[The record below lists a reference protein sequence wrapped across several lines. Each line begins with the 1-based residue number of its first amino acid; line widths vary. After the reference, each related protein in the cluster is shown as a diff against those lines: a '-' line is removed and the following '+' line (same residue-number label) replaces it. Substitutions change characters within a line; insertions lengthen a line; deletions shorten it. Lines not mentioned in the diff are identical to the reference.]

1 MELSSSK
8 PLKPSELRSAFSN
21 AKEQAERHA
30 KVKILEFTSLTESL
44 KNATRPNI
52 SSVPIDKPVFQP
64 TPVQVWIE
72 EYTPF
77 HTHQT
82 KISFRN
88 ADTCARRLRI
98 EQITSPFFKV
108 LPCSSNKH
116 KETLM
121 TGKVA
126 AGMEICFIL
135 EFYPKEI
142 IEYQAEVICCTE
154 REKFA
159 IPIFTKGKHAI
170 IDIPDV
176 IHFGDCP
183 VKVPTT
189 RVMTLHNV
197 GSRSATFSFKCTD
210 CDTFRVSPHMVL
222 LEPKGIGMQLE
233 LIFTPS
239 KLTCDNGDLIVSDDS
254 GQTMIVQL
262 VASVHNLAVYLSQSA
277 LDLPSTYITLTTR
290 KSVRIHNESEYPL
303 NISWKAF
310 RDIANEE
317 QERGRILN
325 ELTLMEEAEQAE
337 QQQITDNEETEQVS
351 IVTAQLNNP
360 FHARKTIEARY
371 RNLRRAA
378 LEDVMH
384 FVSDQFTIE
393 PSVGCV
399 WAQSTLD
406 VIVTFTPLKAS
417 SYSTVAFLEIAGQ
430 EERLMLRIR
439 GKAIGPKVKVIDHE
453 TLDFGE
459 VVINNRVT
467 KSFTIQNQGEIIAHY
482 TMVPSTETMDTDD
495 QSNNNDTKQMT
506 VSPARGILDLKE
518 TSNITVTFCAS
529 KVGELSESVSCEL
542 VGSDRILIVRL
553 KAIVILPTFLVDTEE
568 IDFGIVSY
576 SFEATKSIRVTN
588 TSDIFFYISLSIA
601 EEEKYRKK
609 EVEILPSS
617 SGIESKGALDI
628 QISFTPFN
636 IKRYDYHL
644 VLRLQNI
651 DEVFLSIPIKAKCL
665 VPEIYI
671 EQPEVDYGDCFLHHP
686 HEEVLNLCNT
696 SDLNA
701 RFEIQNQEESSRD
714 AAWFCADVNSGIL
727 LQKSTT
733 QVTVSLM
740 CQKLGKVRLPLCVQ
754 ILGSPLLPLTARLKA
769 TSIGPTVEITPQE
782 INFGNVTCLTEH
794 VQKIQLT
801 NVSPI
806 SASFRTHIKSACSRF
821 SINQKQ
827 GVIPPND
834 VLIMKVIACSD
845 DTVISKDILQ
855 ISIMNGVTL
864 TVPLSLRGTGSTIWS
879 SRDLR
884 LIDFGDQFSHTE
896 CEYSFTLENKGKRPQ
911 VLTWVNKPVNDAE
924 ATGMISSKKNSRIS
938 TAKNS
943 NLRSDNASRI
953 RARDSII
960 QVDALKS
967 EVHPAFTI
975 FPSTVEL
982 LPRTA
987 CVFAIKGLST
997 KTGLMTEQ
1005 HICEARTGKEKINKI
1020 AFTSEV
1026 RANFL
1031 DPYLEPSLSKILFK
1045 YMHTS
1050 QSTLEII
1057 PPKEEILRLTNVCK
1071 LPLTFSVRTQMPF
1084 SVDISETVLQPAAS
1098 LDCNVLCFP
1107 GFKDDF
1113 ISRNVAGKISISY
1126 WGHPKRDII
1135 DLEAEINFPNLSF
1148 ETELIDF
1155 GCIINET
1162 QKTQTL
1168 RVTNGS
1174 QVTARYDWVYIED
1187 ESHDTFIADKKTR
1200 IPASKAFNV
1209 VPASGSLQPN
1219 EFDMAEF
1226 TFYGHTNSK
1235 FKRRI
1240 ACQVQGGPSYEIDLQ
1255 GEASTLAYKL
1265 DKHHLDYGSIR
1276 YDKTEERE
1284 ITIANTGKVSLPF
1297 ACVLP
1302 DQQSSYRVIEIIP
1315 ISGKIASGEKQRIS
1329 VRVCPGVPEY
1339 FEEVIWIELAY
1350 FEPIAITVSGYGLFS
1365 TWSCTLPRDPELCYS
1380 LGEKVLDW
1388 SELRRIAHIN
1398 LSKSIPIKVKDIEL
1412 RSGTTNT
1419 SSDIRES
1426 EQKSKN
1432 YGKNVPT
1439 LDEYDIDSEAS
1450 RILFSEY
1457 LRNKNQIDNLSCP
1470 SNPKRVISSPLT
1482 SNDTKDETIVQH
1494 RKKTLQIVKTPDSR
1508 SANNNPNDALSH
1520 PKIDRRPLP
1529 FVLSQFTLDFG
1540 NVIHGMHKVKKF
1552 KLTNIGG
1559 MPASFQF
1566 EKNLA
1571 TAKGFCIEPDRVLR
1585 IPEKQSIEI
1594 TVTFQ
1599 AKKAFTPGHRQVSLP
1614 IIAKHGPTTLITIRA
1629 TVVVPEIT
1637 PSRENIDFGRV
1648 MIRNGRTEFLQLQN
1662 VSNVP
1667 AEWVIKKAVGG
1678 TKEESVFRFS
1688 PSSGNLLSS
1697 SKVNIQI
1704 DYEPIS
1710 GRQSHLKLT
1719 LQVTAN
1725 PRAKTIVCRG
1735 EGSELQIS
1743 FSPPIVE
1750 LGPILP
1756 CIKTATAFADM
1767 RNDSEYPVEVV
1778 SLDFDKEYLKD
1789 EELIRSIPAFDSNNA
1804 LTGCGLTNR
1813 LCLPPREPGK
1823 SLKQYLLERNL
1834 LQSPVSPHNDDNNE
1848 GSNDNAHVRSSIV
1861 EGTALGKH
1869 HTAGVRNPSA
1879 IDYIMFGPP
1888 GSGRSTQAN
1897 LLAQKE
1903 NLNVWTIDGAIEMVT
1918 RTQSDGASY
1927 LIRNLQLVNILSIP
1941 ASDPA
1946 NEDQSSDGDPND
1958 TVIDFTPSAVLS
1970 QVICWRL
1977 CQPDMHNGSVLDDIQ
1992 RCSHATFALALE
2004 ALQESLV
2011 SARVIVLNI
2020 GESAY
2025 DNFLQEKV
2033 ESGHITESMS
2043 DTKNSP
2049 IDTSVDRAVIDSE
2062 EQASNQSIQDEVF
2075 PPSSSKTIRY
2085 GPESVLGM
2093 QTWSEYKTTVD
2104 EMRFFLQKF
2113 LSRKFRES
2121 STASEMMFTKQI
2133 PIETASTENT
2143 ASGPTEAN
2151 SEFIPTPENFFLEI
2165 EITECGPPLV
2175 LHNMIITAM
2184 ETYIKEIEAAY
2195 LPIPAPV
2202 TYYLLNPP
2210 TMRPPRRSVQ
2220 DFLLEA
2226 PNSSTEQ
2233 YLALSNSIVQEEEF
2247 VTNSEQTRRLKK
2259 LTRWIIPSKESV
2271 QIQIIFTAKQ
2281 PGFFEA
2287 TLGFE
2292 ITGSQR
2298 EFGLLCRGYALVPSI
2313 NCDPRNIFMNRV
2325 KNHPKKAHVSKKFVL
2340 SENQLQFG
2348 PLILPFSESNP
2359 TTEEGWQHL
2368 LVATKSQSSAR
2379 RQQNVELLRISNAT
2393 AFVAEVSLAMESL
2406 SNVFSLYPTF
2416 LSLSE
2421 GETAEVLLCANPTSD
2436 GVFDDHLVCCVK
2448 DNPETAIFAVSC
2460 LGCVPVLSLRDCTID
2475 TSSVGTSCI
2484 KDTSESTIKA
2494 SIVVNF
2500 DRVLLKRPDTRMV
2513 LIENKCAVS
2522 IHWRLDKSQ
2531 LSLDFDVTPTE
2542 GVIKSGQQST
2552 LSITF
2557 TALNEGIHEH
2567 TFSIVY
2573 ADKLSKFEEPKNSQ
2587 LLTVFSCAEA
2597 YTIDVCVFE
2606 TEESNTP
2613 SNGILDF
2620 GLLRIGDIAC
2630 QNLQLRNRGKYDI
2643 KYIIKTLS
2651 KRAGRLFKIEPL
2663 QDVVIPGNSK
2673 NINVQLQSDEEIT
2686 LQNYKEIN
2694 CTIVEMI
2701 TKETCHQFPLIIN
2714 AKVVGSRYR
2723 IQPAQGMNFGHHK
2736 YNDPPITEVLEIKNE
2751 GDFMFTFRLLP
2762 ASSSSRNSDL
2772 KMVPDS
2778 VSKEQSPAD
2787 LSIGQFSISPD
2798 RGRIDPGITKIINV
2812 IFRPKDCQIYLESL
2826 IIEVSGCEGS
2836 VNDKEPELKKMK
2848 SIQYEVTGESCYPRI
2863 VTNDFDSIF
2872 EEQIVVATLD
2882 IPSANAI
2889 PHVNNLSMY
2898 PKSAIYSE
2906 DDNTFYFGAVL
2917 ASTKSTGHAER
2928 FKITNPTKVNAQV
2941 RFEIENLENVS
2952 GTTSS
2957 TLGEPTTEK
2966 PFTVQPSVWDIPPQ
2980 EHRFINV
2987 HFKPNV
2993 IKSYKAKLF
3002 AKVEDSRDQSSDLTF
3017 ELRGEGTLPC
3027 ITVAEPSLRDTVD
3040 SRLMLTFGRVP
3051 LSKSKRRSLV
3061 LRNDGILTAHIS
3073 LSISENR
3080 DFYIERNV
3088 TSAAIAPGISEEFY
3102 VVFKPSRV
3110 HEQNIVTSEIIIQVQ
3125 GNPYD
3130 DTIIKVQGTAFRN
3143 DVIFEDLGNDRD
3155 TELHFD
3161 DVILGYLRDDSAL
3174 YVNET
3179 RDSTIIFSIRNQ
3191 ITDVIRFQWPTLEKF
3206 SFSPRIGHLAPGS
3219 SAIVTATFS
3228 PYFEQFESVIERFGS
3243 LGAKIKME
3251 SSGPSATNT
3260 NLSSELLSSICSL
3273 TKSMNL
3279 RVQNLI
3285 AQLEV
3290 KAIQYIH
3297 TTTDEG
3303 KRLVNWDDQA
3313 ITVDFKESARQD
3325 GAPTEMLQLD
3335 EPAYEAIRDAKSI
3348 PIEFFAAADLLR
3360 FGCSESKLV
3369 FQPTYMLQ
3377 SRTHDVRIE
3386 NQSEVRISYAWHWS
3400 RRCNEGNSAF
3410 DSPATENFADSGF
3423 LPFGSDLGMQTEC
3436 PFEIYPNH
3444 GVIQAKTTETF
3455 TIRFSPVE
3463 VNEFAY
3469 NLVFEADT
3477 VLKHLSIDCGKKPFS
3492 ESQKPRL
3499 EIDVTGRSLRPV
3511 CHFDLELS
3519 NYAQHTS
3526 IKQNGS
3532 QNDRSRLDSSCH
3544 VIEIHSL
3551 GVRVR
3556 NTRHFHVVNTTNV
3569 AYEFAWVPE
3578 GIFSSCFRF
3587 VTSKG
3592 LLSPGKRFEMI
3603 VEFTPHHL
3611 EPQESFWRFEIP
3623 HFQLSQRFLVVGT
3636 TKEPKLMLDRGNIN
3650 FNMSLIGKKSLQ
3662 TVYIINQ
3669 EQIPFDFVF
3678 DKTSIDCSGDISSL
3692 GIYPL
3697 SGTIPPNGKAQV
3709 DVQFVPKEEK
3719 SYNFNL
3725 ICIIKRKPARLSLN
3739 VKGEGFD
3746 VHESLLI
3753 YKVQTEA
3760 GKINDAPNDKLAQ
3773 AGIRLSAKMLH
3784 VIDFGTVQLDVEAVE
3799 AIEIQNKGKYDFNFH
3814 WYSHPSS
3821 YSKSLSKAY
3830 KSNKMLKEKNQ
3841 FKSPGS
3847 PRHLKVESVT
3857 SPSLAAHFIS
3867 ISPIEGTVKPNEKA
3881 ICRILFHPSKQIC
3894 LNGVKIGCSIGTLR
3908 NYTFSLT
3915 GAAIPPLVRFS
3926 FTSHDFG
3933 PCFISGTE
3941 SNLTLDVKELVIYNL
3956 DDQIMQIDCIYDKQP
3971 HLRID
3976 CGHTNVIHPNEA
3988 LTVKLIFIPR
3998 QEMCYTEQV
4007 PFIING
4013 TSTVN
4018 VSARGEGVLAKV
4030 ELVKMS
4036 MKTVAF
4042 GSIQVGQCVSRTVRL
4057 INRCK
4062 RRVSFFL
4069 QDSTQNGDPT
4079 SSLETSQ
4086 VSLLPQKDISL
4097 RPKETA
4103 DIVCRYSPTR
4113 RAPPFR
4119 NYVAANI
4126 GGTIQSLFTLTG
4138 SCMGTDVR
4146 LEPDTVVFGTVCLG
4160 SYLKRKVVMK
4170 NLGDVVAKFRW
4181 DLAKLSP
4188 HFTISTVQGSIAP
4201 TKHITIDILF
4211 KPLHVS
4217 SDIRVDRLLGVIE
4230 GSDPV
4235 HLSLRGQ
4242 CVMQEATSIIE
4253 LNFESRV
4260 REKSSKTATIE
4271 NKTKEAWNLI
4281 PVLQGDQWSCQ
4292 ENVIVP
4298 AGGAGI
4304 LNIVYHPI
4312 SMTQHSENPNEE
4324 KNHDADLELDKQHE
4338 GSLFVAIPNGTALSY
4353 KLYGTASAPACTEK
4367 LQFTVPAKKSL
4378 HIPLPV
4384 SNWLTHQPQTFC
4396 VEMIQGPQPPAVL
4409 VQYPSSMVLPAGATK
4424 TCTLKFYSYTERTED
4439 FEIRFKN
4446 SKTREYLFYEVNVV
4460 VSPAAEI
4467 EVIKLSALLRQEI
4480 KRQITIENPF
4490 YENASTKS
4498 RAKISYVNPKQWW
4511 KCTAPHIVRVA
4522 QVTSIS
4528 EQPEGIFEVEYRP
4541 FLHFAQPKEAIL
4553 TISFVE
4559 LGDYIY
4565 RLILSTLPPSIDS
4578 ILRFQ
4583 APLGRSHVQLYNFT
4597 TYNEARGELKCRIE
4611 GKSAFSVPSI
4621 RKIDGSTSW
4630 EGRTASLQVTF
4641 EPEEIGEVKGSL
4653 ILFSENIGEYTC
4665 SLLGCGAPPQPQ
4677 GPLILTEG
4685 ALDIEFR
4692 NVFSKA
4698 QDFELQI
4705 DNADFQLSTKILSIP
4720 VKSSKII
4727 TIKSTTSAGNDQE
4740 KHPLVGKL
4748 SIHLCSDKQ
4757 IPPWVYYIEKTMD
4770 TG

>member
-1 MELSSSK
+1 
-8 PLKPSELRSAFSN
+8 
-21 AKEQAERHA
+21 
-30 KVKILEFTSLTESL
+30 
-44 KNATRPNI
+44 
-52 SSVPIDKPVFQP
+52 
-64 TPVQVWIE
+64 
-72 EYTPF
+72 
-77 HTHQT
+77 
-82 KISFRN
+82 
-88 ADTCARRLRI
+88 
-98 EQITSPFFKV
+98 
-108 LPCSSNKH
+108 
-116 KETLM
+116 M

-754 ILGSPLLPLTARLKA
+754 ILGSPLLPLTATLKA

-1219 EFDMAEF
+1219 EFGMAEF

-1302 DQQSSYRVIEIIP
+1302 DQQSSYRAIEIIP

-3894 LNGVKIGCSIGTLR
+3894 
-3908 NYTFSLT
+3908 
-3915 GAAIPPLVRFS
+3915 
-3926 FTSHDFG
+3926 
-3933 PCFISGTE
+3933 
-3941 SNLTLDVKELVIYNL
+3941 
-3956 DDQIMQIDCIYDKQP
+3956 
-3971 HLRID
+3971 
-3976 CGHTNVIHPNEA
+3976 
-3988 LTVKLIFIPR
+3988 
-3998 QEMCYTEQV
+3998 
-4007 PFIING
+4007 
-4013 TSTVN
+4013 
-4018 VSARGEGVLAKV
+4018 
-4030 ELVKMS
+4030 
-4036 MKTVAF
+4036 
-4042 GSIQVGQCVSRTVRL
+4042 
-4057 INRCK
+4057 
-4062 RRVSFFL
+4062 
-4069 QDSTQNGDPT
+4069 
-4079 SSLETSQ
+4079 
-4086 VSLLPQKDISL
+4086 
-4097 RPKETA
+4097 
-4103 DIVCRYSPTR
+4103 
-4113 RAPPFR
+4113 
-4119 NYVAANI
+4119 
-4126 GGTIQSLFTLTG
+4126 
-4138 SCMGTDVR
+4138 
-4146 LEPDTVVFGTVCLG
+4146 
-4160 SYLKRKVVMK
+4160 
-4170 NLGDVVAKFRW
+4170 
-4181 DLAKLSP
+4181 
-4188 HFTISTVQGSIAP
+4188 
-4201 TKHITIDILF
+4201 
-4211 KPLHVS
+4211 
-4217 SDIRVDRLLGVIE
+4217 
-4230 GSDPV
+4230 
-4235 HLSLRGQ
+4235 
-4242 CVMQEATSIIE
+4242 
-4253 LNFESRV
+4253 
-4260 REKSSKTATIE
+4260 
-4271 NKTKEAWNLI
+4271 
-4281 PVLQGDQWSCQ
+4281 
-4292 ENVIVP
+4292 
-4298 AGGAGI
+4298 
-4304 LNIVYHPI
+4304 
-4312 SMTQHSENPNEE
+4312 
-4324 KNHDADLELDKQHE
+4324 
-4338 GSLFVAIPNGTALSY
+4338 
-4353 KLYGTASAPACTEK
+4353 
-4367 LQFTVPAKKSL
+4367 
-4378 HIPLPV
+4378 
-4384 SNWLTHQPQTFC
+4384 
-4396 VEMIQGPQPPAVL
+4396 
-4409 VQYPSSMVLPAGATK
+4409 
-4424 TCTLKFYSYTERTED
+4424 
-4439 FEIRFKN
+4439 
-4446 SKTREYLFYEVNVV
+4446 
-4460 VSPAAEI
+4460 
-4467 EVIKLSALLRQEI
+4467 
-4480 KRQITIENPF
+4480 
-4490 YENASTKS
+4490 
-4498 RAKISYVNPKQWW
+4498 
-4511 KCTAPHIVRVA
+4511 
-4522 QVTSIS
+4522 
-4528 EQPEGIFEVEYRP
+4528 
-4541 FLHFAQPKEAIL
+4541 
-4553 TISFVE
+4553 
-4559 LGDYIY
+4559 
-4565 RLILSTLPPSIDS
+4565 
-4578 ILRFQ
+4578 
-4583 APLGRSHVQLYNFT
+4583 
-4597 TYNEARGELKCRIE
+4597 
-4611 GKSAFSVPSI
+4611 
-4621 RKIDGSTSW
+4621 
-4630 EGRTASLQVTF
+4630 
-4641 EPEEIGEVKGSL
+4641 
-4653 ILFSENIGEYTC
+4653 
-4665 SLLGCGAPPQPQ
+4665 
-4677 GPLILTEG
+4677 
-4685 ALDIEFR
+4685 
-4692 NVFSKA
+4692 
-4698 QDFELQI
+4698 
-4705 DNADFQLSTKILSIP
+4705 
-4720 VKSSKII
+4720 
-4727 TIKSTTSAGNDQE
+4727 
-4740 KHPLVGKL
+4740 
-4748 SIHLCSDKQ
+4748 
-4757 IPPWVYYIEKTMD
+4757 
-4770 TG
+4770 